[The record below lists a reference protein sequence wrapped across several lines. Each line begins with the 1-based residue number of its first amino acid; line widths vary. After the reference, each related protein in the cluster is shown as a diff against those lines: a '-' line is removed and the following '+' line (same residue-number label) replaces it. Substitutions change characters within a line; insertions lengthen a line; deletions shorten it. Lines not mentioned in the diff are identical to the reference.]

1 MMGMSKYAVHLTIFV
16 PFTNSMW
23 LVKKKLHHREV
34 RQFVEGLEGQWQT
47 KYLDLNSGILGGE
60 HTCITR

>member
-1 MMGMSKYAVHLTIFV
+1 
-16 PFTNSMW
+16 MW

-60 HTCITR
+60 HT